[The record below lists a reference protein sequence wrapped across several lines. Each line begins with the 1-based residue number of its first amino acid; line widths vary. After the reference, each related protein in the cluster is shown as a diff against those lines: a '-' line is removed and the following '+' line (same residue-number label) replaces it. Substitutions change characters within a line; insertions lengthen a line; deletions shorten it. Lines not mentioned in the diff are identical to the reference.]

1 MASKSQQE
9 LVIIDTGCANI
20 SSVKFAVERLG
31 VKVNVSD
38 QEQVITQ
45 ADKVFLPGV
54 GSAYAAMNS
63 IEKKQ
68 LTKLIQSLEQ
78 PVLGI
83 CLGMQLMTS
92 ESEESPGSHLDV
104 NATANIPCLDLIP
117 NKIRR
122 MQVGD
127 LVLPHMGWNQIK
139 AEQSSPLFEGID
151 DGSFFY
157 FVHSFCAPITEHTLA
172 SSEYGEKFSA
182 AIGKDNFY
190 GVQFHP
196 ERSGQAGA
204 KLLNNFINL

>member
-1 MASKSQQE
+1 MAQQE
-9 LVIIDTGCANI
+9 IVIIDTGCANI

-31 VKVNVSD
+31 VKVRVSD
-38 QEQVITQ
+38 NKTVIEQ

-54 GSAYAAMNS
+54 GSAFSAMAS

-68 LTKLIQSLEQ
+68 LTNIIQQLEQ

-92 ESEESPGSHLDV
+92 ISEESPGSHLDV
-104 NATANIPCLDLIP
+104 TATDNINCLGLIP
-117 NKIRR
+117 TEIQR
-122 MQVGD
+122 MKVNE

-139 AEQSSPLFEGID
+139 VEQNSALFEGIK

-157 FVHSFCAPITEHTLA
+157 FVHSFCAPESDFTLA
-172 SSEYGEKFSA
+172 SCDYGQKFSA
-182 AIGKDNFY
+182 AIGKDNFQ

-204 KLLNNFINL
+204 KLLNNFINM

>member
-1 MASKSQQE
+1 MPQQE

-31 VKVNVSD
+31 VNVKVSD
-38 QEQVITQ
+38 NKQVIEQ

-54 GSAYAAMNS
+54 GSAFSAMSS
-63 IEKKQ
+63 IEQKQ
-68 LTKLIQSLEQ
+68 LTSVIQGLTQ

-104 NATANIPCLDLIP
+104 NATENVTCLNLIP
-117 NKIRR
+117 TLIKR
-122 MQVGD
+122 MQAND

-139 AEQSSPLFEGID
+139 VEQNSPLFEGIKD
-151 DGSFFY
+151 DSFFY
-157 FVHSFCAPITEHTLA
+157 FVHSFCAPQSEFTLA
-172 SSEYGEKFSA
+172 SCDYGQTFSA
-182 AIGKDNFY
+182 AIGKDNFH

-196 ERSGQAGA
+196 ERSGQSGA
-204 KLLNNFINL
+204 KLLNNFINM

>member
-1 MASKSQQE
+1 MAAQE

-31 VKVNVSD
+31 VQVNVSD
-38 QEQVITQ
+38 DKQIIEQ

-54 GSAYAAMNS
+54 GSAYAAMKS

-68 LTKLIQSLEQ
+68 LTPIIQNLTQ

-92 ESEESPGSHLDV
+92 ESEESPGSHIDV
-104 NATANIPCLDLIP
+104 TATDNISCLDLIP
-117 NKIRR
+117 SKIKR

-139 AEQSSPLFEGID
+139 VEQSSPLFEGIE

-157 FVHSFCAPITEHTLA
+157 FVHSFCAPSSQYTLA
-172 SSEYGEKFSA
+172 SSEYGQTFSA
-182 AIGKDNFY
+182 SIGKDNFY

-196 ERSGQAGA
+196 ERSGKVGA
-204 KLLNNFINL
+204 QLLQNFINM

>member
-1 MASKSQQE
+1 MSQQD

-31 VKVNVSD
+31 ARVNVSD
-38 QEQVITQ
+38 KQNVIEQ

-54 GSAYAAMNS
+54 GSAYAAMSS

-68 LTKLIQSLEQ
+68 LKQIIQGLEQ

-104 NATANIPCLDLIP
+104 NATDNIACLDLIP
-117 NKIRR
+117 TQIKR
-122 MQVGD
+122 MQVDD

-139 AEQSSPLFEGID
+139 VEQASPLFADIND
-151 DGSFFY
+151 DSFFY
-157 FVHSFCAPITEHTLA
+157 FVHSFCAPESEFTLA
-172 SSEYGEKFSA
+172 SCDYGRKFSA

-204 KLLNNFINL
+204 KLLNNFINM